1 MRAQG
6 ASTAEACRRIAVSEQ
21 TYYRWRKEYGGL
33 KTAEARCM
41 RLARECQALIV
52 VRQLRHEDVLAA
64 LAELFVTR
72 GPPAH
77 IRSDNGAEVIANAV
91 ECRGHHETALR
102 IAQTAWVPLDLYRTS
117 CRGKTGLADGVTS

>member
-64 LAELFVTR
+64 LAELFERLENADTDFVGR
-72 GPPAH
+72 
-77 IRSDNGAEVIANAV
+77 RFERDLESD
-91 ECRGHHETALR
+91 R
-102 IAQTAWVPLDLYRTS
+102 IAER
-117 CRGKTGLADGVTS
+117 CTGCAEHR